1 MEAPDTFEKRLTL
14 LMEENLG
21 NESFGASEL
30 AEQMNLSR
38 SQLHRKI
45 HQVLDKSTTQ
55 YMREFRLERA
65 KDLLT
70 HSDLTVAEISYR
82 CGFNSATYFS
92 SVFTHHFNRTP
103 VQFRTTS
110 QMQADPGSKREKKPV
125 LMLTKAVIILV
136 IVAMS
141 TWFIQNLG
149 VNGSQSTPNLETKAL
164 VIQPLHNLNLT
175 DDEKY
180 ICEGIR
186 GAIRSQLSTIR
197 DLRIIHASAGE
208 FYENQTI
215 GQIRDQ
221 TTASHILTGQLQR
234 YRDTLRVEVNLI
246 DLNTGDQIWGDTYD
260 RPFEDLLSLQS
271 EIAEKI
277 SLALRIKLKLGKEMQ
292 MITLGQE

>member
-1 MEAPDTFEKRLTL
+1 MEAPDTFEKRLTWV
-14 LMEENLG
+14 MEENLE

-30 AEQMNLSR
+30 ANQMNLSR

-55 YMREFRLERA
+55 YIREFRLEKA

-92 SVFTHHFNRTP
+92 SVFTHHFNMTP
-103 VQFRTTS
+103 GQFRTIS
-110 QMQADPGSKREKKPV
+110 QMPAGFGLKREKKPV

-141 TWFIQNLG
+141 TWIIQNLG
-149 VNGSQSTPNLETKAL
+149 VNQSQSIPDLEAKSL

-197 DLRIIHASAGE
+197 DLKIIHASAGE
-208 FYENQTI
+208 SNENQTI

-221 TTASHILTGQLQR
+221 TTASHILTGQIQR
-234 YRDTLRVEVNLI
+234 FRDTLRVEVNLI
-246 DLNTGDQIWGDTYD
+246 DLYTGDQIWGDTYD
-260 RPFEDLLSLQS
+260 HPFEDLLSLQS
-271 EIAEKI
+271 EIAKKI
-277 SLALRIKLKLGKEMQ
+277 GLALRIKLKLGKEMQ
-292 MITLGQE
+292 MITRCQD